1 MADSILV
8 DTAERLFGAIITPQ
22 VLAAAEHGDFPQ
34 AAWDALAE
42 AGLHLGLLP
51 ESAGGFG
58 VAPDEAL
65 AILRIAGRHA
75 LPLPLAETMLA
86 GWLLSSAGL
95 PVPDGPLTI
104 APGTGLVLSRDGAK
118 WHIAGT
124 ARGIAWGRDA
134 AALVVLADVE
144 GCSHVALLSGGYT
157 IEERLNIA
165 REPRNTLV
173 IDAVPDAV
181 APSPHSALDLRA
193 AGAATRALM
202 IAGSLERITAMTT
215 QYALDRS
222 QFGRS
227 IGRFQAVQHSV
238 ATLASQTAAALAAA
252 GIAAESIL
260 PTLRLPAIAAA
271 KARGAEAAG
280 IGAALAHQ
288 IHGAIGFTYEHTLHF
303 HTKRLHAW
311 RDEYGGEAE
320 WNAYLGRHLAAA
332 GADALWPTLTAI

>member
-1 MADSILV
+1 MADSLLAE
-8 DTAERLFGAIITPQ
+8 TADRLFGDTITPQ
-22 VLAAAEHGDFPQ
+22 ILAAAERGDFPRP
-34 AAWDALAE
+34 AWDALAE

-58 VAPDEAL
+58 LAPDEAL
-65 AILRIAGRHA
+65 DLLRIAGRHA

-86 GWLLSSAGL
+86 GWLLSCAGL
-95 PVPDGPLTI
+95 PIPDGPLTV
-104 APGTGLVLSRDGAK
+104 APGTGLTLSRDGAK
-118 WHIAGT
+118 YHLAGI

-134 AALVVLADVE
+134 DAIAILADLD
-144 GCSHVALLSGGYT
+144 GRPHVALLSGGYT
-157 IEERLNIA
+157 IDEHTNIA
-165 REPRNTLV
+165 REPRNTLH

-181 APSPHSALDLRA
+181 APSPITPTDLRA

-202 IAGSLERITAMTT
+202 IAGALERITAMTT
-215 QYALDRS
+215 QYALDRT
-222 QFGRS
+222 QFGRP
-227 IGRFQAVQHSV
+227 IGRFQAVQHSL
-238 ATLASQTAAALAAA
+238 ATLAAQTAAALAAA
-252 GIAAESIL
+252 GIAAESLL
-260 PTLRLPAIAAA
+260 PTLHLPAIAAA

-288 IHGAIGFTYEHTLHF
+288 IHGAIGFTYEHSLHF

-320 WNAYLGRHLAAA
+320 WNERLGRHLAAA